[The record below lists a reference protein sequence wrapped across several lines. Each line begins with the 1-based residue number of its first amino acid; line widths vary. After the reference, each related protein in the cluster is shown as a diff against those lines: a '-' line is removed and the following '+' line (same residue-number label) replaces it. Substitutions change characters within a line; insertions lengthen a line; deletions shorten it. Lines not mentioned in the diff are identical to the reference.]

1 VYIYIVSRLR
11 FDHDPTFEVGT
22 LVYARVS
29 LAHKDMEP
37 ELECVDAQTRKAS
50 GFGDL
55 KGGFLV
61 RCSLKM
67 SRLCAFYLFPRDLF
81 RISICSRLLDP
92 KHFLLPCIGAR
103 FPFEAAIGM
112 NGRVWMNTKVV
123 KQTIAISRCI
133 EAVDPDGGNM
143 NEAELI
149 KFLNTIDA

>member
-1 VYIYIVSRLR
+1 LVFLLGLN
-11 FDHDPTFEVGT
+11 HGPQLEVGT

-37 ELECVDAQTRKAS
+37 ELECVDAQSRKSS
-50 GFGDL
+50 GFGEL

-67 SRLCAFYLFPRDLF
+67 SRLCVFLFPFPFFFLYLNF
-81 RISICSRLLDP
+81 GRLLDP
-92 KHFLLPCIGAR
+92 KHFLLPYIGAR

-112 NGRVWMNTKVV
+112 NGRVWINTKSV

-143 NEAELI
+143 NETELI
-149 KFLNTIDA
+149 KFLNTVDV